1 MVFSIFLTQ
10 TCTTYKHANVCTQPC
25 SFFNYLIILRC
36 TEIKIIYLTSQ
47 GALSDSF
54 GVQSYHLRCLFF
66 FRFLGK
72 SLPVPAGSSLLSQSG
87 FFSDSLV
94 EFMIL
99 YKNPT
104 GLGLCSFGGGWEPG
118 GVAMCS
124 LCLGRLFYLLSPG
137 EHSLLPVLLKP
148 WLCPL
153 RWSNSLLPLAFF

>member
-1 MVFSIFLTQ
+1 MYWDQDHL
-10 TCTTYKHANVCTQPC
+10 
-25 SFFNYLIILRC
+25 FNLPRCFIWFIWGSELSSKMLI
-36 TEIKIIYLTSQ
+36 
-47 GALSDSF
+47 
-54 GVQSYHLRCLFF
+54 F

-118 GVAMCS
+118 GMAMCS

-148 WLCPL
+148 WLCTL
-153 RWSNSLLPLAFF
+153 RWSNSLLPLAFFLKKFNSLCG